1 MKKGVLRIGI
11 AAAVLSVALLGC
23 QSVKPVTVEN
33 SILTEQTGLAPNG
46 DKQHSSIDFSLVVA
60 NQNALINWKVEM
72 VSKGVSQRQWNGKA
86 NNFPTTLTW
95 DGLGTTGAAAPEG
108 TYAGTLTVDYG
119 MGNPVTAQSS
129 NFILDVAP
137 PIGSVTSNPAQFTSN
152 ADGVAQP
159 VTISVTGSSAIARMD
174 SWSLDIL
181 DKHGKV
187 FRSFDGKGQSSE
199 FTWDGKSTT
208 GEWVTPSQSY
218 IAEATLRD
226 EFGNAT
232 QIYSTISVSDLPQPV
247 QRAAAPQTFSI
258 TAGSGG
264 FSPKGERA
272 SGAMFLALSYG
283 PLESVSSWKVEILD
297 SQKTAQKTFN
307 VIGSAPPATVSWN
320 GKSDS
325 GIMAPEGTYTARL
338 SVEYG
343 SAFKPGSTTSAPFV
357 LDLTPPT
364 GSVTLSDLLFSPIEG
379 SPTITLTV
387 DAKSTVARIDSW
399 RMEIYD
405 PENHLFRTFE
415 AKWPS
420 KSAIWDGKGFNK
432 DSVLS
437 AEDYPVVVKVR
448 DEFGNVGELKS
459 SVPVDILV
467 ERTATGFR
475 ILSSR
480 IFFKAYT
487 ADYTDVR
494 PELAKL
500 NVKRLT
506 DMTAVL
512 KRFPN
517 YRIRLVGHAVMEYWD
532 NTAQGT
538 IEQRDVLL
546 PLSKARAEA
555 VKTALVANGLQSS
568 MFTTE
573 GVGASDQLVLD
584 SNLADRWQNRRV
596 AFFIDRE

>member
-1 MKKGVLRIGI
+1 
-11 AAAVLSVALLGC
+11 
-23 QSVKPVTVEN
+23 
-33 SILTEQTGLAPNG
+33 
-46 DKQHSSIDFSLVVA
+46 
-60 NQNALINWKVEM
+60 
-72 VSKGVSQRQWNGKA
+72 
-86 NNFPTTLTW
+86 
-95 DGLGTTGAAAPEG
+95 
-108 TYAGTLTVDYG
+108 
-119 MGNPVTAQSS
+119 
-129 NFILDVAP
+129 
-137 PIGSVTSNPAQFTSN
+137 
-152 ADGVAQP
+152 
-159 VTISVTGSSAIARMD
+159 
-174 SWSLDIL
+174 
-181 DKHGKV
+181 
-187 FRSFDGKGQSSE
+187 
-199 FTWDGKSTT
+199 
-208 GEWVTPSQSY
+208 
-218 IAEATLRD
+218 
-226 EFGNAT
+226 
-232 QIYSTISVSDLPQPV
+232 
-247 QRAAAPQTFSI
+247 
-258 TAGSGG
+258 
-264 FSPKGERA
+264 
-272 SGAMFLALSYG
+272 
-283 PLESVSSWKVEILD
+283 
-297 SQKTAQKTFN
+297 
-307 VIGSAPPATVSWN
+307 
-320 GKSDS
+320 
-325 GIMAPEGTYTARL
+325 
-338 SVEYG
+338 
-343 SAFKPGSTTSAPFV
+343 
-357 LDLTPPT
+357 
-364 GSVTLSDLLFSPIEG
+364 
-379 SPTITLTV
+379 
-387 DAKSTVARIDSW
+387 
-399 RMEIYD
+399 MEIYD